1 MFKKVKRY
9 NGIREIYLGKIKLFK
24 YVNSVKFAE
33 FVEAKFNQ
41 AFAKHDI
48 DIIYD
53 ISMGGGT
60 PLLTRI

>member
-1 MFKKVKRY
+1 MFKKVKRD
-9 NGIREIYLGKIKLFK
+9 NGIREIYLGKKKIFS
-24 YVNSVKFAE
+24 YVNNTRFAE
-33 FVEAKFNQ
+33 FVETKFNQ
-41 AFAKHDI
+41 AKHDI